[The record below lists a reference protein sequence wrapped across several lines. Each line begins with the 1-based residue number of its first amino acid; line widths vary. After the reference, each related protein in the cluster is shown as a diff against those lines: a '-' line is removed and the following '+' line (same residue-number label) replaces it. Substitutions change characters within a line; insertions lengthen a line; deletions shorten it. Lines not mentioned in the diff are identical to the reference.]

1 MPQRA
6 KHSTVPYAL
15 DMEVQ
20 GRCLRATSKSQ
31 GKLPAHSCVCTKQ
44 ALRGQRLPLPGLG
57 LSLKWAASNQGTRDD
72 LVIYLLP
79 KGSFI
84 LDEDV
89 LWEAT

>member
-1 MPQRA
+1 MLWMWKHKADACGRLAKIRGETPCPFLCVHKAGAQR
-6 KHSTVPYAL
+6 SET
-15 DMEVQ
+15 
-20 GRCLRATSKSQ
+20 
-31 GKLPAHSCVCTKQ
+31 
-44 ALRGQRLPLPGLG
+44 PLPGPG

>member
-6 KHSTVPYAL
+6 KHSAVPYAL
-15 DMEVQ
+15 DVEVQ
-20 GRCLRATSKSQ
+20 GRCLWATSKNQRGCS
-31 GKLPAHSCVCTKQ
+31 LPI
-44 ALRGQRLPLPGLG
+44 LQRAQSGPQRSRLLLPGLG
-57 LSLKWAASNQGTRDD
+57 LSLKWAVSNQRTRDD

-89 LWEAT
+89 LWEAI